1 MVIIPAKL
9 TLFTLFLLQ
18 IRDIRNEGR
27 DLKAEFNACLEQTS
41 KEGNRFSDCMLT
53 NLEKLDG
60 MFRTGEEL
68 AVRSSDAEVIRG
80 YKQLQ
85 QELAEVAHDH
95 SMEQNLPI
103 RRKFLKKGN

>member
-1 MVIIPAKL
+1 MVPAKL
-9 TLFTLFLLQ
+9 TLCTLFLLQ

-27 DLKAEFNACLEQTS
+27 DLKAEFTACLEQAS
-41 KEGNRFSDCMLT
+41 KEVNRFSDCMLT

-85 QELAEVAHDH
+85 QELAEAAHDDA
-95 SMEQNLPI
+95 MEQNLPI
-103 RRKFLKKGN
+103 RRKFLKKGY